1 MQILN
6 LLLTSLRIRRP
17 MLKEPKGK
25 RIQRRAAHA
34 QSCNLRKSPSQST
47 YCHNRRYNKQNA
59 SRFTGVSLIR
69 TKKSKRSFRKR
80 VQVKEPNSSNR
91 NLVNKQLIG
100 SLSKDVFERR
110 TSPGRRRFA
119 FLGSGFAQICG
130 QIVSTRVRTLSNT
143 NW

>member
-47 YCHNRRYNKQNA
+47 YCRNRRYNKQNA

-80 VQVKEPNSSNR
+80 VQVKELNNQNR
-91 NLVNKQLIG
+91 KLVKKQLK

-110 TSPGRRRFA
+110 SSPGRRRFA

-130 QIVSTRVRTLSNT
+130 QIVSTRVKTLSNT